1 MTASRGVARA
11 PQIIG
16 GILAVLTAAAALWG
30 VADFPLQPIAIGVA
44 LIIYA
49 ALLWYAPWAWLI
61 VLPAVLPAIDLAS
74 WSGRFYF
81 DEFDFLILTTLAVRY
96 ARSNNGVP
104 LPGLLRRPW
113 IWPTLFVLSVLISTV
128 KMLYPLPAIEPYS
141 FATYLSPWNALRV
154 AKGFFWAWL
163 LMGVLAQDW
172 RADPA
177 STRTRLVTGILIGV
191 GFMALAAL
199 WERGV
204 LVELVNARNIY
215 ALLNNLLDFSGT
227 YRVTGLF
234 SGMHVGGE
242 AIDGYLSLAAPFTLY
257 PVLFARRAWIR
268 LLGLVLFMGAAYAV
282 MVTFSRGLYAGFAV
296 SLVGVCLCLAV
307 QHGREV
313 REHAWAILAALA
325 LVILFTLVLIG
336 LYARGGFAALILG
349 IALIAAT
356 ALAAAYAP
364 ARWKWLAVGVVA
376 VAALPVAWRIH
387 QAITTSKW
395 SDTDAATA
403 LMWAVGA
410 TVLFVAASA
419 VMARRVLPLVKPL
432 SGLALLA
439 FTGLFW
445 LAVIPPLAGEQ
456 AQTRFSTV
464 AKDMETRQTH
474 WRTARAAMDPALVTQ
489 IFGNGIG
496 SFPQLFFS
504 YASLTGF
511 PLATYSLGVDG
522 EANYLRLGGGDFNLM
537 QRVNVKPNTTYR
549 VTARL
554 RAEDGRPLFTA
565 SICHKNMIFSERYV
579 PDCQRVSYR
588 FPKNPE
594 RDWVEMNATLN
605 TGKVGRW
612 GVLYWP
618 PTLQIHNARGIV
630 QVTDFAITGPDGRN
644 IIHNGNFTHGLDRW
658 FLVSDFEHL
667 AWHAKNVYLH
677 YFIEQGGFGLLAWAT
692 FVVAALA
699 AAARAV
705 IAQDRL
711 AVIVLPALIS
721 FLLTGLVGTLV
732 DMPRIAMLFYLLLF
746 AALQLKI
753 TEHHESAK
761 L

>member
-1 MTASRGVARA
+1 
-11 PQIIG
+11 
-16 GILAVLTAAAALWG
+16 
-30 VADFPLQPIAIGVA
+30 
-44 LIIYA
+44 
-49 ALLWYAPWAWLI
+49 
-61 VLPAVLPAIDLAS
+61 
-74 WSGRFYF
+74 
-81 DEFDFLILTTLAVRY
+81 
-96 ARSNNGVP
+96 
-104 LPGLLRRPW
+104 
-113 IWPTLFVLSVLISTV
+113 
-128 KMLYPLPAIEPYS
+128 
-141 FATYLSPWNALRV
+141 
-154 AKGFFWAWL
+154 
-163 LMGVLAQDW
+163 
-172 RADPA
+172 
-177 STRTRLVTGILIGV
+177 
-191 GFMALAAL
+191 
-199 WERGV
+199 
-204 LVELVNARNIY
+204 
-215 ALLNNLLDFSGT
+215 
-227 YRVTGLF
+227 
-234 SGMHVGGE
+234 
-242 AIDGYLSLAAPFTLY
+242 
-257 PVLFARRAWIR
+257 
-268 LLGLVLFMGAAYAV
+268 
-282 MVTFSRGLYAGFAV
+282 
-296 SLVGVCLCLAV
+296 
-307 QHGREV
+307 
-313 REHAWAILAALA
+313 
-325 LVILFTLVLIG
+325 
-336 LYARGGFAALILG
+336 
-349 IALIAAT
+349 
-356 ALAAAYAP
+356 
-364 ARWKWLAVGVVA
+364 
-376 VAALPVAWRIH
+376 
-387 QAITTSKW
+387 
-395 SDTDAATA
+395 
-403 LMWAVGA
+403 
-410 TVLFVAASA
+410 
-419 VMARRVLPLVKPL
+419 
-432 SGLALLA
+432 
-439 FTGLFW
+439 
-445 LAVIPPLAGEQ
+445 
-456 AQTRFSTV
+456 
-464 AKDMETRQTH
+464 
-474 WRTARAAMDPALVTQ
+474 
-489 IFGNGIG
+489 
-496 SFPQLFFS
+496 
-504 YASLTGF
+504 
-511 PLATYSLGVDG
+511 VDG